1 MNSIFYALIATL
13 IPILNDGSI
22 PNPVSIADAF
32 YSFDDNTLDLYSVRN
47 GEVVGGP
54 VNYIQGYVAYGK
66 AIGLN
71 QSIATQIN
79 MKPGFNLTVNS
90 NFTMEGFFMLQYAQ
104 MNATLVQLTSTIIMS
119 LNNGILSATLG
130 SNFTLTGTSVIEL
143 HLWHHLSFVYDAIQQ
158 TATISMDGIIE
169 ATQSSIKLEIPSNNI
184 TSAIIVGIDFQ
195 GYIDQLA
202 ISLKAKSQDQI
213 LWDATVAGYYPL
225 DTSWLLDSGPNG
237 NNASATNVISVFG
250 WRGNALNFNIS
261 GSYYRANDFTAL
273 GTPNHAFSITLW
285 VRSETQPGVF
295 LTVANSCTCLLVLGL
310 QNDGNQLVAY
320 LPNSTAVGGSVNI
333 IGPSMPS
340 NAWVHVAFTWSPENR
355 ARLYTSAILQG
366 TSDDANTLNNVRG
379 GNNSSPMAVI
389 LGKYNDVA
397 NCQGIQ
403 GINTTQQFM
412 GSLDELF
419 VFSRE
424 LQDNDLQKLSHPY

>member
-1 MNSIFYALIATL
+1 M
-13 IPILNDGSI
+13 IPVLNNGSI
-22 PNPVSIADAF
+22 PNPASITNAF
-32 YSFDDNTLDLYSVRN
+32 YAFDNNTLDLYSARN
-47 GEVVGGP
+47 GEVVGGS
-54 VNYIQGYVAYGK
+54 VNYIQGYVAYGQ

-79 MKPGFNLTVNS
+79 IKPSFNLTVNS
-90 NFTMEGFFMLQYAQ
+90 NFTIEGFFMLQNAQ
-104 MNATLVQLTSTIIMS
+104 MNAILVQLTSTIIMS
-119 LNNGILSATLG
+119 LSNGILSASLG
-130 SNFTLTGTSVIEL
+130 SNFTLTGTTVIEL
-143 HLWHHLSFVYDAIQQ
+143 NLWHHLSFVYDAIQQ
-158 TATISMDGIIE
+158 IATISLDGIVE
-169 ATQSSIKLEIPSNNI
+169 ATQSSIKLEFPSNNI
-184 TSAIIVGIDFQ
+184 TSAIIVGAGFQ
-195 GYIDQLA
+195 GYIDQLS
-202 ISLKAKSQDQI
+202 ILLEAKSQDQI

-237 NNASATNVISVFG
+237 NNASAANVISIFG

-261 GSYYRANDFTAL
+261 GSYFQANGFTAL
-273 GTPNHAFSITLW
+273 GTPNHAFSVTVW

-295 LTVANSCTCLLVLGL
+295 LTVANSYTCLLVLGL
-310 QNDGNQLVAY
+310 QNGNNQLVAY
-320 LPNSTAVGGSVNI
+320 LPNATAVGSSVNI

-340 NAWVHVAFTWSPENR
+340 NAWVHVAFTWSPKNR

-366 TSDDANTLNNVRG
+366 SSNDANTLNNVRG
-379 GNNSSPMAVI
+379 GNNSAPMTVT
-389 LGKYNDVA
+389 LGKYNGVA